1 MSPGSLEE
9 NIKIVALINRK
20 NKRIEIFL
28 VESEDIKALEIDLYE
43 YDIDFDKELAEL
55 AKEHGIRVAILG
67 FDEIVEAKE
76 EGEE

>member
-1 MSPGSLEE
+1 
-9 NIKIVALINRK
+9 
-20 NKRIEIFL
+20 L